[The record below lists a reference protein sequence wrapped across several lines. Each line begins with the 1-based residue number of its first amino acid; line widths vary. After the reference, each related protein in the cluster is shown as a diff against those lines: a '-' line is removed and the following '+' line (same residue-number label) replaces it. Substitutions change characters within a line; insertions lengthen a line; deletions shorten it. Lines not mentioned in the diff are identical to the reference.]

1 MSGKQLYFRIL
12 LTKKALLQIDR
23 GLKEKRLLG
32 KDAISWV
39 LREYIY
45 QGTILDTL
53 QDGKASESANSGLW
67 LFR

>member
-32 KDAISWV
+32 KDAIS
-39 LREYIY
+39 
-45 QGTILDTL
+45 
-53 QDGKASESANSGLW
+53 
-67 LFR
+67 